1 MERRFETLFQQAPF
15 SLQLLSV
22 EGRTLRVNR
31 AWELLWGA
39 NDANGIKQYVLD
51 EYNVFE
57 DPQLQASGVSADLR
71 RAVAG
76 ESVELPTIYYDP
88 AKLGRAGRARWVRA
102 FAHPVKE
109 EDGSV
114 REVMLIHEDITD
126 RVEADTALRRS
137 EERLRLALL
146 AGNIGTWEWDVERDV
161 VTWSD
166 EVYALHAMEI
176 GSFGGTAGDF
186 ARLVHPDDRAEMWR
200 RIDSA
205 IARGSG
211 FSADFRVVLADGRT
225 RWLSTWAQIHRPGGG
240 QGPRMIGATL
250 SIDAYKNAEA
260 ALREADKRKDEFL
273 AMLAHELRNPLA
285 PISSAA
291 QLLRMGLADPA
302 KVQRASDVI
311 TRQVNHITKLV
322 DDLLDVSRVT
332 RGLIRLDQARVDLS
346 GVVDAAIEQTLP
358 HFEARGHALQRHA
371 DGSDVFV
378 RGDRARLI
386 QIVAN
391 VLNNASRYT
400 PPGGRIT
407 VELRA
412 EGPTAAIRVS
422 DTGQGIEP
430 ELLPRVFELFTQGE
444 RPPDALGGLGIGL
457 SLVRRLTQLHGGTV
471 HAESEG
477 PGRGSTFIIR
487 LPRERDESGG
497 PSFERRTS

>member
-1 MERRFETLFQQAPF
+1 MERRFETLFQQSPF
-15 SLQLLSV
+15 SYQLLSV

-39 NDANGIKQYVLD
+39 NEANGIKQYVLD
-51 EYNVFE
+51 EYNIFE
-57 DPQLQASGVSADLR
+57 DPQLQASGVAADLR

-88 AKLGRAGRARWVRA
+88 TKLGRAGRARWVRA
-102 FAHPVKE
+102 FAHPVRE

-146 AGNIGTWEWDVERDV
+146 AGNIGTWEWDVERDI

-176 GSFGGTAGDF
+176 GSFGGTASDF
-186 ARLVHPDDRAEMWR
+186 AKLVHPDDRVEMWR
-200 RIDSA
+200 RIESA
-205 IARGSG
+205 IAGGSG
-211 FSADFRVVLADGRT
+211 FSADFRVVLEDGRT
-225 RWLSTWAQIHRPGGG
+225 RWLSTWAQVHRPGGG

-260 ALREADKRKDEFL
+260 ALREADRRKDEFL

-291 QLLRMGLADPA
+291 QLLKLGLGDPA
-302 KVQRASDVI
+302 KVQRASEVI

-332 RGLIRLDQARVDLS
+332 RGLIRLDRTRVDLAD
-346 GVVDAAIEQTLP
+346 VLDAAIEQTLP
-358 HFEARGHALQRHA
+358 HFESRGHALQRHA
-371 DGSDVFV
+371 QSTSVFV
-378 RGDRARLI
+378 LGDRARLI
-386 QIVAN
+386 QIVTN
-391 VLNNASRYT
+391 VLNNAARYT
-400 PPGGRIT
+400 PPGGHIS
-407 VELRA
+407 VELLA
-412 EGPTAAIRVS
+412 EAQTAAIRVT
-422 DTGQGIEP
+422 DTGQGIDA
-430 ELLPRVFELFTQGE
+430 ELLPRVFDLFTQGE
-444 RPPDALGGLGIGL
+444 RAPDAIGGLGIGL

-471 HAESEG
+471 HAVSEG

-487 LPRERDESGG
+487 LPLDRDE
-497 PSFERRTS
+497 PPR